1 MATTSPKGKRPYRMV
16 KRAASTEQTRQRIID
31 VALKLWR
38 ERWYDEITLREV
50 AARAGVS
57 LRTVVNHF
65 SAKEAIFAAALESP
79 VEEEL
84 MTRLEA
90 RPDDIVGAI
99 RLLSQDYEN
108 VGDATIRTLALE
120 GRIPAL
126 DATIER
132 GRELQRGWVKDTFP
146 AALSGSR
153 GGARERQIDL
163 LVCATGVYTW
173 KILRRDRGLSR
184 AQTEVAIRQLVEAL
198 HR

>member
-1 MATTSPKGKRPYRMV
+1 MATTSPKGRRPYRMA

-50 AARAGVS
+50 AAQAGVS

-65 SAKEAIFAAALESP
+65 GTKEAIFAAALESP
-79 VEEEL
+79 VEEKL

-120 GRIPAL
+120 GRVPAL

-132 GRELQRGWVKDTFP
+132 GRELQRAWVEATFP
-146 AALSGSR
+146 VSFSDLQSS
-153 GGARERQIDL
+153 ARERQIDL

-173 KILRRDRGLSR
+173 KILRRDRGHSQ
-184 AQTEVAIRQLVEAL
+184 AQTEAAIRRLVEAL

>member
-1 MATTSPKGKRPYRMV
+1 MV
-16 KRAASTEQTRQRIID
+16 QRAASTERTRQRIID

-38 ERWYDEITLREV
+38 ERWYDEITMREI

-65 SAKEAIFAAALESP
+65 GAKEAIFAAALESP
-79 VEEEL
+79 VEGQL
-84 MTRLEA
+84 MTRVEA
-90 RPDDIVGAI
+90 RPDDVVDAI
-99 RLLSQDYEN
+99 RLLVQDYDN

-120 GRIPAL
+120 GRVTAL

-132 GRELQRGWVKDTFP
+132 GRELQRAWIEATFP
-146 AALSGSR
+146 AALADLRGS
-153 GGARERQIDL
+153 ARERQIDL

-173 KILRRDRGLSR
+173 KILRRDRGLSP
-184 AQTEVAIRQLVEAL
+184 AQTAVAIRQLVEAL

>member
-1 MATTSPKGKRPYRMV
+1 MV
-16 KRAASTEQTRQRIID
+16 QRAASTEQTRQRIVD

-38 ERWYDEITLREV
+38 ERWYDEITMREI
-50 AARAGVS
+50 AAQAGVS

-65 SAKEAIFAAALESP
+65 GAKEAIFAAALESP

-90 RPDDIVGAI
+90 RPDDVAGAVG
-99 RLLSQDYEN
+99 LLVQDYEN

-120 GRIPAL
+120 GRVPAL
-126 DATIER
+126 DISIER
-132 GRELQRGWVKDTFP
+132 GRELQRSWAEVTFP
-146 AALSGSR
+146 AALAGLS

-163 LVCATGVYTW
+163 LVCATAVYTW
-173 KILRRDRGLSR
+173 KILRRDRGLS
-184 AQTEVAIRQLVEAL
+184 QTETAAAIRRLVEAL

>member
-1 MATTSPKGKRPYRMV
+1 MG
-16 KRAASTEQTRQRIID
+16 KRAASTQQTRQRIID

-38 ERWYDEITLREV
+38 ERWYDEISLREI
-50 AARAGVS
+50 ASRAGVS

-65 SAKEAIFAAALESP
+65 GAKEAIFAAALESP

-90 RPDDIVGAI
+90 RPNDVAGAI
-99 RLLSQDYEN
+99 RLLAQDYEN

-120 GRIPAL
+120 GRVPAL
-126 DATIER
+126 DVTIER
-132 GRELQRGWVKDTFP
+132 GRELQRAWVEDTFS
-146 AALSGSR
+146 AALSGLR
-153 GGARERQIDL
+153 GGARERQVDL

-173 KILRRDRGLSR
+173 KVLRRDRGLSQ

>member
-1 MATTSPKGKRPYRMV
+1 MATTTSKGKRTYRMV
-16 KRAASTEQTRQRIID
+16 KRAASTEQTRRRIID
-31 VALKLWR
+31 VALRLWR

-50 AARAGVS
+50 AAQAGVS

-65 SAKEAIFAAALESP
+65 GTKEAIFAAALESP
-79 VEEEL
+79 VEEKL

-90 RPDDIVGAI
+90 RPDDIAGAI

-120 GRIPAL
+120 GRIAAL

-132 GRELQRGWVKDTFP
+132 GRELQRAWVEEAFP
-146 AALSGSR
+146 AALSDLR

-163 LVCATGVYTW
+163 LVCATGIYTW

-184 AQTEVAIRQLVEAL
+184 AQTEAAICQLVEAL